1 MPGARM
7 SSMAPRRRLCG
18 LMSGGPKSMQM
29 NKGLGAA
36 VVQALRRE
44 TTVLPFH
51 ADWIKAT
58 FEPDVQISALSCP
71 RGSAKTWIAGRL
83 AALCITP
90 GSPLF
95 QEGIECLSVSAS
107 LEQSRI
113 LLGFVREALGD
124 REDDYRWLDSS
135 QRLTVTH
142 KKSRTRLRI
151 LSSSG
156 KRAMGLAQFSTIF
169 ADEPGAWEVRGGAL
183 MWDALRQSLGK
194 RPGQRLVLIGT
205 RAPAEIGNWW
215 PGLIDGGSGKGTHVT
230 ELSAPV
236 AALWDAWATI
246 RTVNPLVGVNPDL
259 KKTILRGRD
268 DARRDELQRPAFK
281 AFRLNQ
287 SVEVYRSALI
297 EAEKW
302 RRVEARPVPER
313 EGRAIVGIDL
323 GATRSWSAAWC
334 IWPNGRSETYAVC
347 PGIPNLAA
355 REKSDNQPAGLYRR
369 LHEQGVLI
377 TDEGL
382 RVSRPATLID
392 HLVEIGV
399 AVDTIYCDRF
409 ALGTF
414 RDVVAGRW
422 PIVDRVARWSSAT
435 EDIAGFRK
443 LVADGPLSIA
453 PHCRDLARAGLGQ
466 AVVATDDQG
475 SVRLQKRRY
484 NASRDDVPAAGVLA
498 CGALARALTRGPI
511 QRVRYL
517 GAA

>member
-1 MPGARM
+1 
-7 SSMAPRRRLCG
+7 
-18 LMSGGPKSMQM
+18 MQTS
-29 NKGLGAA
+29 KGLGAA

-58 FEPDVQISALSCP
+58 FAPDVQISALSCP

-95 QEGIECLSVSAS
+95 QHGIECLSVSAS

-142 KKSRTRLRI
+142 KETRTRLRI

-169 ADEPGAWEVRGGAL
+169 ADEPGAWESRGGAL

-194 RPGQRLVLIGT
+194 LPGQRLVLIGT

-215 PGLIDGGSGKGTHVT
+215 PSLIDGGTGKGTHVT

-236 AALWDAWATI
+236 DAPWDAWQTI
-246 RTVNPLVGVNPDL
+246 RAVNPLVGVNPDL
-259 KKTILRGRD
+259 KKTILRERD

-287 SVEVYRSALI
+287 SVEVYRSSLI

-323 GATRSWSAAWC
+323 GAERSWSAAWC
-334 IWPNGRSETYAVC
+334 VWPNGRSECYAVC
-347 PGIPNLAA
+347 PGIPDLAA

-382 RVSRPATLID
+382 RVSRPATLIG

-443 LVADGPLSIA
+443 LVADGPLSVA
-453 PHCRDLARAGLGQ
+453 SHCRDLARAGLSQ

-498 CGALARALTRGPI
+498 CGALARALARGPV
-511 QRVRYL
+511 QRMRYL

>member
-1 MPGARM
+1 
-7 SSMAPRRRLCG
+7 
-18 LMSGGPKSMQM
+18 MQIDT
-29 NKGLGAA
+29 GLGAA
-36 VVQALRRE
+36 VVRALRKD

-51 ADWIKAT
+51 AEWIKAT
-58 FEPDVQISALSCP
+58 FAPDVQISALSCP

-83 AALCITP
+83 AALTISP

-95 QEGIECLSVSAS
+95 QAGIECLSVSAS

-124 REDDYRWLDSS
+124 REGDYRWLDSS

-142 KKSRTRLRI
+142 KETRTRLRI

-169 ADEPGAWEVRGGAL
+169 ADEPGSWEVRGGAL

-194 RPGQRLVLIGT
+194 LPGQRLVLIGT

-215 PGLIDGGSGKGTHVT
+215 PGLIDGGTGKGTHVT

-236 AALWDAWATI
+236 EAPWDAWKTI
-246 RTVNPLVGVNPDL
+246 RAVNPLVGVNPDL
-259 KKTILRGRD
+259 RRTILRERD
-268 DARRDELQRPAFK
+268 DARRDEIQRPAFK
-281 AFRLNQ
+281 AYRLNQ

-302 RRVEARPVPER
+302 RRVEVRDVPER

-323 GATRSWSAAWC
+323 GAERSWSAAWC
-334 IWPNGRSETYAVC
+334 IWPNGRSECYALA
-347 PGIPNLAA
+347 PGVPDLAA
-355 REKSDNQPAGLYRR
+355 REKADNQPTGLYRR
-369 LHEQGVLI
+369 LYDQGVLL

-392 HLVEIGV
+392 HLLEIGV

-414 RDVVAGRW
+414 RDVVGGRW

-435 EDIAGFRK
+435 EDITGFRK

-453 PHCRDLARAGLGQ
+453 VHCRDLARVGLAQ

-484 NASRDDVPAAGVLA
+484 NSSRDDVPAAGVLA
-498 CGALARALTRGPI
+498 CGALARALARGPV
-511 QRVRYL
+511 RRARYL